1 MHTTGMTLRAGLIFI
16 ALLVPACAQ
25 DSSAAGTGS
34 PQAPQAT
41 DSALGVK
48 PGSPALKDKDIYEQ
62 TGFFHPFLRMPG
74 YVLRDQ
80 KSIWTSPLHTSK
92 TDWKWWI
99 IFGGA
104 TGGLIAADKSID
116 RALPTSSTAVS
127 VSNHASDIGSAYSL
141 IPISAAFYF
150 AGSATHG
157 ERFRE
162 TGLLGFESLI
172 DTGIVVE
179 GFKLAA
185 DRARPYQENGT
196 GRFEDGP
203 NRWSSGFPSG
213 HAISSWAMASVIA
226 HEYPHPI
233 IIPIAAYALA
243 STVVVARVG
252 ARQHFPGDVMAGSA
266 MGWFIG
272 DFVYGKRHNQDLDHK
287 KTVMQ
292 KILNHIEIGGF

>member
-1 MHTTGMTLRAGLIFI
+1 MTLRAGLIFI
-16 ALLVPACAQ
+16 TLVLPACAQ
-25 DSSAAGTGS
+25 DSVAADTDS

-62 TGFFHPFLRMPG
+62 TGFFHPFLRMPE

-92 TDWKWWI
+92 KDIKWWI

-104 TGGLIAADKSID
+104 TGALIAADKSID
-116 RALPTSSTAVS
+116 RALPTSSTAVT

-150 AGSATHG
+150 AGAATHG

-179 GFKLAA
+179 AFKLVA
-185 DRARPYQENGT
+185 DRSRPYQQDAT

-213 HAISSWAMASVIA
+213 HAISSWAMASFIA
-226 HEYPHPI
+226 HEYPHPL

-287 KTVMQ
+287 KTALQ
-292 KILNHIEIGGF
+292 TILNHIEIGGF

>member
-1 MHTTGMTLRAGLIFI
+1 MTLRAGLILL
-16 ALLVPACAQ
+16 ALVLPACAQ
-25 DSSAAGTGS
+25 DSVAAETDS
-34 PQAPQAT
+34 PQAT

-62 TGFFHPFLRMPG
+62 TGLLHPFLRMPE
-74 YVLRDQ
+74 YLLRDQ
-80 KSIWTSPLHTSK
+80 KSIWTSPLHASK
-92 TDWKWWI
+92 KDIKWWI

-104 TGGLIAADKSID
+104 TGALIAADKSID
-116 RALPTSSTAVS
+116 RALPTSSTAVR
-127 VSNHASDIGSAYSL
+127 VSNHASDIGSAYTL

-150 AGSATHG
+150 AGAATHG

-162 TGLLGFESLI
+162 TGLLAFESLI

-179 GFKLAA
+179 AFKLVA
-185 DRARPYQENGT
+185 DRSRPYQQNGT

-203 NRWSSGFPSG
+203 NRWSSSFPSG
-213 HAISSWAMASVIA
+213 HAISSWAMASIIA

-243 STVVVARVG
+243 STVVAARVG

-266 MGWFIG
+266 MGWLIG

-287 KTVMQ
+287 KTAMRT
-292 KILNHIEIGGF
+292 ILNHIELGGF